1 MKRKFLILGIGII
14 VGLGS
19 LFSPVSNTAHGVQV
33 NKQLENKKKDI
44 QNQRSTIQ
52 SEINQTQDKVN
63 EINAEQAATTA
74 EIKKLDFAVADTN
87 NQIREKEA
95 QIEEAQLEIDR
106 LQGEIA
112 ILKEQIKKRDELLKE
127 RVRSIQENGGVI
139 NYMDVLLGAQSFGDF
154 INRVSAVTTFMQ
166 ADRDMLKAHQ
176 DDKAALDLKEA
187 EMKQQL
193 EELSQ
198 KKAQLE
204 EMKKKLEGQV
214 AEKNKLLAHLNEQE
228 EKMHEE
234 LHELEDQAGLLAA
247 QEKAIKKEIEAWN
260 KRQRELEEQRKK
272 AAANAAS
279 GSSVGPMPTI
289 SNGAFMNPTTGRLTS
304 NFGQRWGAFHSGI
317 DIGKGGRGGSIP
329 IVAAASGSVI
339 RANYDRSYGNVVM
352 ITHVIDGQV
361 MTTVYGHMESLSV
374 SNGQR
379 VEKGQMLG
387 YMGSTG
393 HSTGP
398 HLHFEIHHGPWNGS
412 RTNAV
417 NPLKYVSY

>member
-1 MKRKFLILGIGII
+1 MKRKFLILGIGFI
-14 VGLGS
+14 VGYGS
-19 LFSPVSNTAHGVQV
+19 LFSPVSNTAYAVQT
-33 NKQLENKKKDI
+33 NKQLENKKKDV
-44 QNQRSTIQ
+44 QNKRSTIQ
-52 SEINQTQDKVN
+52 SEISDTQSKVDQ
-63 EINAEQAATTA
+63 INAEQAATAA

-87 NQIREKEA
+87 TQIREKEA
-95 QIEEAQLEIDR
+95 QIEEAKTEIQK
-106 LQGEIA
+106 LQEEIA
-112 ILKEQIKKRDELLKE
+112 ILKDQIQKRDELLKE

-139 NYMDVLLGAQSFGDF
+139 SYLDVLLGAQNFGDF
-154 INRVSAVTTFMQ
+154 ITRVSAVTTFMQ
-166 ADRDMLKAHQ
+166 ADRDLLRTHQ
-176 DDKAALDLKEA
+176 EDKAVLDQKEA
-187 EMKQQL
+187 EMKKQL
-193 EELSQ
+193 DDLNQ

-204 EMKKKLEGQV
+204 EMKKKLQVQV
-214 AEKNKLLAHLNEQE
+214 AEKNKLLAHLNAQE

-234 LHELEDQAGLLAA
+234 LHELEDQEAILAA
-247 QEKAIKKEIEAWN
+247 QEKAIKREIEAWN

-272 AAANAAS
+272 QAAN
-279 GSSVGPMPTI
+279 GTVGQMPTVT
-289 SNGAFMNPTTGRLTS
+289 NGTFMNPTTGSLTS
-304 NFGQRWGAFHSGI
+304 GFGQRWGTFHSGI
-317 DIGKGGRGGSIP
+317 DIGKGGRTGSVP
-329 IVAAASGSVI
+329 IVAAASGTVI

-374 SNGQR
+374 SNGQS

-398 HLHFEIHHGPWNGS
+398 HLHFEIHHGGWNGS